1 MSRLLKFLV
10 PCSLAAYVKAAAML
24 RRFLDANAGVIKL
37 RACVRLLLCSRPYHD
52 EHHAGFQIVVQI
64 SHVLCWGAN
73 IGKKRQIAEN
83 RRAEIL
89 NKIA

>member
-37 RACVRLLLCSRPYHD
+37 RACVRLPLCSLIQD
-52 EHHAGFQIVVQI
+52 GHHVGFQIHMQI
-64 SHVLCWGAN
+64 SHVLC
-73 IGKKRQIAEN
+73 
-83 RRAEIL
+83 
-89 NKIA
+89 